1 MPALTMAVVCHELGH
16 ITAAFLAGV
25 RVRGL
30 RLRRGGG
37 GLSLHADA
45 DSASYMR
52 ALAVYAGGCIANIIA
67 AAIFHAH
74 TQFAVLRRRG
84 AVQSPAPRRQRRQ
97 HDDVLDAVSRNRR
110 REQSVADKP
119 CRMRRHAR
127 GRVGHGGLHG
137 ADGTR
142 RGAARHRCFAYRG
155 AVLVTKKQ
163 KITDMRRRAP
173 YR

>member
-1 MPALTMAVVCHELGH
+1 MAVVCHELGH

-74 TQFAVLRRRG
+74 TQFAVYCVGAALFNLLPLDGSDGSMMMYSMLCLVTDDANKAWRISRAVCGVTLAVVWVTAVYMALTGRG
-84 AVQSPAPRRQRRQ
+84 AELLVI
-97 HDDVLDAVSRNRR
+97 
-110 REQSVADKP
+110 
-119 CRMRRHAR
+119 
-127 GRVGHGGLHG
+127 
-137 ADGTR
+137 
-142 RGAARHRCFAYRG
+142 
-155 AVLVTKKQ
+155 AVLLIVA
-163 KITDMRRRAP
+163 R
-173 YR
+173 YS